1 MSATGTRDIR
11 SPSLPYKRDKD
22 HSEKWSYGARPL
34 HGIRVNYNTTSME
47 EELTGGTETSREK
60 VRPQRSWYGQPPT
73 FGGTANVRRT
83 SEHKSHANKTSK
95 PSGVTT
101 SNSGRAG
108 GRVSSKND
116 AIVDANEAAISQLSK
131 SLLELLPQH
140 ANNTSSSIQT
150 AIRERQWSDGEILY
164 SFDNKGPSPD
174 TKGREVG
181 LGGLIDL
188 AEKKWDSKIT
198 DKIVKSDYEVLDNSG
213 ETTTLSK
220 KNKKSPKQKAK
231 STAALPEE
239 DDGFELI

>member
-1 MSATGTRDIR
+1 MSATATRDIR

-34 HGIRVNYNTTSME
+34 HGIRVNYNTTSMD
-47 EELTGGTETSREK
+47 EELIGGTETSREK
-60 VRPQRSWYGQPPT
+60 VRPQRSW
-73 FGGTANVRRT
+73 T

-164 SFDNKGPSPD
+164 SFDNKGPSPG